1 MDIEKKALVTES
13 QEIIDGILNG
23 SSVVLDRL
31 YQLYFPMVV
40 KLVTRN
46 NGTEDDAKD
55 IFQEALMVLYDKI
68 QRKDL
73 TLSSSFK
80 TYLYAV
86 CKNLWLKS
94 LYKKDR
100 YMYSI
105 SDLEDSM
112 LLEEDISIHA
122 EADRQFMQMENALEQ
137 LGEPCRTII
146 TDFYIHNRSMQ
157 DICTKFGYTNA
168 DNAKNQKYKCL
179 QRLKK
184 LFFGT

>member
-80 TYLYAV
+80 TYLYAATIAFT
-86 CKNLWLKS
+86 LKRFH
-94 LYKKDR
+94 K
-100 YMYSI
+100 
-105 SDLEDSM
+105 
-112 LLEEDISIHA
+112 
-122 EADRQFMQMENALEQ
+122 
-137 LGEPCRTII
+137 CRI
-146 TDFYIHNRSMQ
+146 
-157 DICTKFGYTNA
+157 G
-168 DNAKNQKYKCL
+168 
-179 QRLKK
+179 
-184 LFFGT
+184 

>member
-122 EADRQFMQMENALEQ
+122 EADRLFSSKFFTCHRKTLLKGFPLSVRHQ
-137 LGEPCRTII
+137 LGQEQPVHLQMPGKFR
-146 TDFYIHNRSMQ
+146 
-157 DICTKFGYTNA
+157 ICCAHLLEVCCFLRPHRA
-168 DNAKNQKYKCL
+168 L
-179 QRLKK
+179 
-184 LFFGT
+184 